1 MIHTQELGFVIQ
13 ILAQHCSEAVG
24 YKFLHNIWPLII
36 VQDTD
41 IFLQDIHIFFCNCR
55 PPWVHSPTKSRK
67 DAKSREEE
75 NAAKV

>member
-13 ILAQHCSEAVG
+13 IRAQHYFEAMG

-36 VQDTD
+36 VQDTI
-41 IFLQDIHIFFCNCR
+41 IFCKIFIFSFITVDLLEFIHQQR
-55 PPWVHSPTKSRK
+55 VE